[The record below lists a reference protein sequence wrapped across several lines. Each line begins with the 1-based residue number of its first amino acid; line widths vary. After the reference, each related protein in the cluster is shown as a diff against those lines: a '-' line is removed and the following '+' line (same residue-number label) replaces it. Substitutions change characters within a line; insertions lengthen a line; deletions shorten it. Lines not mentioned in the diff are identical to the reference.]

1 MANDHEAPEPPVDPI
16 PVGTVLAAGDPAPET
31 TPAKAWAAIWW
42 ALVPALLAALLT
54 ILTSIN
60 DFWPGRPEWMGPI
73 IAIALIVLTP
83 IAASYGVYRTPNL
96 LKTSIKI
103 LGPGGE

>member
-1 MANDHEAPEPPVDPI
+1 MADHEAPEPPVDPI

-31 TPAKAWAAIWW
+31 TPAKSWAAIWW

-54 ILTSIN
+54 ILQSTATLLPNAPS
-60 DFWPGRPEWMGPI
+60 WVAPVVTV
-73 IAIALIVLTP
+73 ALVVLTP